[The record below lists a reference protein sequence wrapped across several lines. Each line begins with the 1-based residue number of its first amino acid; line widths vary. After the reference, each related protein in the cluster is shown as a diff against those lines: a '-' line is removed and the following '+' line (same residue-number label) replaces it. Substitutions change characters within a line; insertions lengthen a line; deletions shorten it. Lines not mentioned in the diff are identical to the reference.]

1 MLSGWLAVSRED
13 PRKIWHGATRERRGE
28 GRGLASSR
36 GPPET
41 ILRRLAIRV
50 PRVGPTRKRTEGEYQ
65 DEKIRGG
72 ENVDSGEEKKAVQRR
87 SEEGKWVRKGKV
99 RLGKSG

>member
-1 MLSGWLAVSRED
+1 M
-13 PRKIWHGATRERRGE
+13 
-28 GRGLASSR
+28 
-36 GPPET
+36 
-41 ILRRLAIRV
+41 
-50 PRVGPTRKRTEGEYQ
+50 GPTRKRTEGEYQ